1 MRDVMYKAGLRRK
14 AVVVANIPN
23 RLEQRLD
30 EFQQATIKL
39 DNYVKSIIDSGGHLV
54 FSDESTFKGRNF

>member
-23 RLEQRLD
+23 RLEQRRD
-30 EFQQATIKL
+30 EFMEATMKL
-39 DNYVKSIIDSGGHLV
+39 DSYVKKILDTGGHLV